1 MYTEDQTIIKLTKK
15 YAPEG
20 FSKRQV
26 QVTPT
31 EEVSLTGMNWSE
43 GYKTSYVAVNL
54 SSGESA
60 DFPDPEW
67 NELYQ
72 LRTVK
77 MQAGIAIIAYQW
89 AGLSKFVKVYL
100 HPSNLTQQIESA
112 PALTANQ
119 LALLYC
125 TRAYK
130 NTYGGRTDIRREE
143 AGRAG
148 YRLSSE
154 EWAKEQS
161 VLHEMGYLDRRGSLT
176 TKGKNAAPNKLDNHY
191 ENETSMD

>member
-1 MYTEDQTIIKLTKK
+1 MYTEDKTIIKLVKK

-26 QVTPT
+26 KITPA
-31 EEVSLTGMNWSE
+31 EEVPLTGMNWSG
-43 GYKTSYVAVNL
+43 GYKTDYVAVNL
-54 SSGESA
+54 SSGDSA

-77 MQAGIAIIAYQW
+77 MRAGIAIIAYQW
-89 AGLSKFVKVYL
+89 AGLSKFVEVYL
-100 HPSNLTQQIESA
+100 HSSNITPQIEGA
-112 PALTANQ
+112 VDLTANQ
-119 LALLYC
+119 LALLFC

-148 YRLSSE
+148 YRLSPE

-161 VLHEMGYLDRRGSLT
+161 VLHEMGYLDKRGSLT
-176 TKGKNAAPNKLDNHY
+176 TKGKNAAPKSLLHK
-191 ENETSMD
+191 